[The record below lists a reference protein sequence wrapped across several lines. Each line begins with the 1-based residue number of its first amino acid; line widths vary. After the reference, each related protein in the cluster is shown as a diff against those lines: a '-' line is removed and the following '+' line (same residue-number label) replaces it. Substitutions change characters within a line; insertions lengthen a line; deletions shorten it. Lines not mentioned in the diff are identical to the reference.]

1 MNFPWNFLFVF
12 FFSKQKSDFFFL
24 CYREFWPLCSIFFSE
39 PVVRLLCIHK
49 LRPSK
54 RPQSLEKL
62 SDFPITLIHFIYN
75 FWENLANFANWKN
88 SPFWFHEFFFLFSLA
103 EQSKTDSEITWISWT
118 TTSARFCFST
128 PSFEVLFAS
137 CFSVADW
144 RFSGNRQ
151 NLFGKPP
158 DQLATFYAYLPTLL
172 SFLKRAVV
180 SFGMLRIW
188 NYIGFFIGVY
198 NIDLRNIKNMK
209 TRV

>member
-1 MNFPWNFLFVF
+1 MKLFIYLLFFKTKIWF
-12 FFSKQKSDFFFL
+12 FFSYVK
-24 CYREFWPLCSIFFSE
+24 FWPLCSIFFSE
-39 PVVRLLCIHK
+39 PVVRLLCSHN

-75 FWENLANFANWKN
+75 FWENLANFANERIRRFDFT
-88 SPFWFHEFFFLFSLA
+88 SFFFFFSLA

-137 CFSVADW
+137 CFSATDW

-172 SFLKRAVV
+172 SFPKRAVV
-180 SFGMLRIW
+180 SFGMLRI
-188 NYIGFFIGVY
+188 
-198 NIDLRNIKNMK
+198 
-209 TRV
+209 